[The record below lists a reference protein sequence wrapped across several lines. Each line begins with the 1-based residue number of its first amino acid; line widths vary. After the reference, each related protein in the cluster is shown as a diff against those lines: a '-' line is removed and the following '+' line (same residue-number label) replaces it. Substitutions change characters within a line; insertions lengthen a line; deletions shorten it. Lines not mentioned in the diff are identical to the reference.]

1 MAYKGV
7 IFDLD
12 GTLLNTLQDLT
23 DSVNA
28 ALTRAGLPLHSAD
41 EYKYFVGDG
50 VEELARRVLPEVM
63 RNGEAI
69 AGLVAD
75 IRQEYSRRWADTT
88 RPYEGIPE
96 LLDALRTRG
105 IKMSVLSN
113 KPEDSTRATVSRLL
127 DRWQSDF
134 DMVIGVSPSV
144 PRKPD
149 PTAALNMA
157 KQMGIPPQQMIYVG
171 DTDTDM
177 KTAVAAGMY
186 PVGAL
191 WGYRTAE
198 ELKANGARILLRRPA
213 ELLTILDS

>member
-213 ELLTILDS
+213 ELLTILNS

>member
-28 ALTRAGLPLHSAD
+28 ALTRAGLPLHSSD

-50 VEELARRVLPEVM
+50 VEELAKRVLPEVM

-69 AGLVAD
+69 AKLVAD
-75 IRQEYSRRWADTT
+75 IRREYSQRWADTT
-88 RPYEGIPE
+88 RPYEGIPQ

-157 KQMGIPPQQMIYVG
+157 KQMGIPPPEMVYVG

-198 ELKANGARILLRRPA
+198 ELMANGARVLLRRPA
-213 ELLTILDS
+213 ELLNILDS